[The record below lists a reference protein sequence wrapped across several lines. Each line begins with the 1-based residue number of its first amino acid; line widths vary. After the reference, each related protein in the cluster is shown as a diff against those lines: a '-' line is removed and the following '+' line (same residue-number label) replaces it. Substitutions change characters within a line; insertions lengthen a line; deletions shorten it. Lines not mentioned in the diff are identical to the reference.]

1 MKLDPIIAVKDVEL
15 SAKWYASVLGCRNL
29 HGGHAFAILV
39 TEDGDVLLCLHQWGT
54 DEHPTMA
61 DPSITAGNG
70 LLLYFRVKNMRDVL
84 ANVERL
90 GYLIEE
96 ELHLNTNSNRKEFSL
111 RDPDG
116 YFLTITD
123 DHQYEG

>member
-1 MKLDPIIAVKDVEL
+1 
-15 SAKWYASVLGCRNL
+15 
-29 HGGHAFAILV
+29 
-39 TEDGDVLLCLHQWGT
+39 
-54 DEHPTMA
+54 
-61 DPSITAGNG
+61 
-70 LLLYFRVKNMRDVL
+70 MRDVL

>member
-1 MKLDPIIAVKDVEL
+1 MKLDPIIAVKNVEL
-15 SAKWYASVLGCRNL
+15 SAEWYASVLGCRNL
-29 HGGHAFAILV
+29 HGGHEFAVLV
-39 TEDGDVLLCLHQWGT
+39 TEDGGVLLCLHQWRT
-54 DEHPTMA
+54 HEHPTMA

-70 LLLYFRVKNMRDVL
+70 LLLYFRVKNMRDIL
-84 ANVERL
+84 AHVKRL
-90 GYLIEE
+90 GYPIEE
-96 ELHLNTNSNRKEFSL
+96 ELHVNTNSNRKEFSL